1 MNLGLLQQV
10 KRITPGTK
18 TLYIYAPSVVTSHE
32 KMEPGTAIKV
42 LDVFEGATAAETTV
56 KVMPAKEWEEHSRS
70 YGGISWSKASDC
82 TRYNREE
89 ADDKCECELELSEMS
104 EAFKENVY
112 YILLTDV
119 RK

>member
-56 KVMPAKEWEEHSRS
+56 KVMPAEEWEKHSRP
-70 YGGISWSKASDC
+70 SWRSVADC

-89 ADDKCECELELSEMS
+89 ADDKCECEWELSEMS